1 MAVIEVLL
9 TTVTSVATVPA
20 KLTVAPGA
28 KFVPT
33 MVSVVPPLT
42 DPEFGD
48 TEDTVGAGPELLR
61 KTKLAID
68 GTPEP
73 LRINSM

>member
-1 MAVIEVLL
+1 VIDVLL
-9 TTVTSVATVPA
+9 TTVTPVAAVPA

-33 MVSVVPPLT
+33 MVTVVPPLT

-48 TEDTVGAGPELLR
+48 TEVTVGAGPELLR

-68 GTPEP
+68 GTPEL
-73 LRINSM
+73 LRINNM